1 MSFWGLLKTRC
12 LSAEDDARE
21 VFVDALIGDTERV
34 GDEFL
39 LGACALRGGYDLHLL
54 VLLAQRAVILEGLV
68 GLDGAE
74 ETLLGICGELD
85 GLAVQ
90 LLVLHGCPLYS
101 WPTMLRR

>member
-12 LSAEDDARE
+12 LI
-21 VFVDALIGDTERV
+21 ALDERV
-34 GDEFL
+34 DVLVHPFFRNAEHMGDEFL
-39 LGACALRGGYDLHLL
+39 LGADGCGCRHHACLVVSVSELSEGEATIRPLRIKE
-54 VLLAQRAVILEGLV
+54 VLLP
-68 GLDGAE
+68 
-74 ETLLGICGELD
+74 LGGKLD

>member
-1 MSFWGLLKTRC
+1 M
-12 LSAEDDARE
+12 
-21 VFVDALIGDTERV
+21 DALIGDAEQV